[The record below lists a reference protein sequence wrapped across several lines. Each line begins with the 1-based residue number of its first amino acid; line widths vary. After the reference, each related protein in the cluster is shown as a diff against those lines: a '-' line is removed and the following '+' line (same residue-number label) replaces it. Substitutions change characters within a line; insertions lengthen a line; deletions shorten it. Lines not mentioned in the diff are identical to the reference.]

1 MKTCVSSYSFQK
13 LLNSGE
19 YTQLSLISEVK
30 NMGFDAIEFTN
41 LAPPKDI
48 SATDYAHKLRE
59 ESDRCKLPIANYT
72 IGAELLNCHSL
83 DDEVARLMSEVDIAA
98 ILGAK
103 GVRHDAT
110 GGYKGVEKSYK
121 SFDDALRTL
130 VEGCRRVTEYAGG
143 KGIKTMVEN
152 HGFFCQESTRVE
164 KLVTGVGK
172 ENFGMLLDMGNF
184 LCADESPE
192 LAFGRLAPFAKHI
205 HAKDFHVKSG
215 QGIHPGAGF
224 FTSRAGNFLRGAIIG
239 HGDVPILQCL
249 TILKKNGYDGYV
261 SIEFEGIEENM
272 MAIET
277 GLNNLERFIEM
288 AENYAMI

>member
-19 YTQLSLISEVK
+19 FTQLTLIEKVK
-30 NMGFDAIEFTN
+30 NMDFDAIEFTN
-41 LAPPKDI
+41 LVPPKGMEPV
-48 SATDYAHKLRE
+48 DYAYELRE
-59 ESDRCKLPIANYT
+59 ESEKRKLPIANYT
-72 IGAELLNCHSL
+72 IGADLLNCQNL
-83 DDEVARLMSEVDIAA
+83 DEEVARLAAEVDIAV

-103 GVRHDAT
+103 GMRHDAT
-110 GGYKGVEKSYK
+110 GGFKGTEKSYK
-121 SFDDALRTL
+121 SFDEALRTL
-130 VEGCRRVTEYAGG
+130 VEGCRRITEYAAG

-172 ENFGMLLDMGNF
+172 ENFGLLLDMGNF
-184 LCADESPE
+184 LCADEAPE

-215 QGIHPGAGF
+215 QGINPGMGF
-224 FTSRAGNFLRGAIIG
+224 FTSRAGNFLRGAIVG
-239 HGDVPILQCL
+239 HGDVPVLQCL
-249 TILKKNGYDGYV
+249 SILKKNGYDGYV
-261 SIEFEGIEENM
+261 SIEFEGIEDNL

-288 AENYAMI
+288 A

>member
-19 YTQLSLISEVK
+19 FTQLTLIEKVK
-30 NMGFDAIEFTN
+30 NMDFDAIEFTN
-41 LAPPKDI
+41 LVPPKGMEP
-48 SATDYAHKLRE
+48 ADYAYELRE
-59 ESDRCKLPIANYT
+59 ESEKRKLPIANYT
-72 IGAELLNCHSL
+72 IGADLLNCQNL
-83 DDEVARLMSEVDIAA
+83 DEEVARLAAEVDIAV

-103 GVRHDAT
+103 GMRHDAT
-110 GGYKGVEKSYK
+110 GGFKGAEKSYK
-121 SFDDALRTL
+121 SFDEALRTL
-130 VEGCRRVTEYAGG
+130 VEGCRRITEYAAG

-172 ENFGMLLDMGNF
+172 ENFGLLLDMGNF
-184 LCADESPE
+184 LCADEAPE

-215 QGIHPGAGF
+215 QGINPGMGF
-224 FTSRAGNFLRGAIIG
+224 FTSRAGNFLRGAIVG
-239 HGDVPILQCL
+239 HGDVPVLQCL
-249 TILKKNGYDGYV
+249 SILKKNGYDGYV
-261 SIEFEGIEENM
+261 SIEFEGIEDNL

-288 AENYAMI
+288 A

>member
-19 YTQLSLISEVK
+19 FTQLSLIEKVK
-30 NMGFDAIEFTN
+30 NMYFDAIEFTS
-41 LAPPKDI
+41 LAPPKGI
-48 SATDYAHKLRE
+48 ELADYAYELRE
-59 ESDRCKLPIANYT
+59 ESEKRKLPIANYT
-72 IGAELLNCHSL
+72 IGADLLNCQNL
-83 DDEVARLMSEVDIAA
+83 DEEVARLAAEVDIAV

-103 GVRHDAT
+103 GMRHDAT
-110 GGYKGVEKSYK
+110 GGFKGAEKSYK
-121 SFDDALRTL
+121 SFDEALRTL
-130 VEGCRRVTEYAGG
+130 VEGCRRITEYAAG

-172 ENFGMLLDMGNF
+172 ENFGLLLDMGNF
-184 LCADESPE
+184 LCADEAPV

-215 QGIHPGAGF
+215 QGINPGMGF
-224 FTSRAGNFLRGAIIG
+224 FTSRAGNFLRGAIVG
-239 HGDVPILQCL
+239 HGDVPVLQCL
-249 TILKKNGYDGYV
+249 SILKKNGYEGYV
-261 SIEFEGIEENM
+261 SIEFEGIEDNL

-277 GLNNLERFIEM
+277 GLNNLERFIEL
-288 AENYAMI
+288 A

>member
-19 YTQLSLISEVK
+19 FTQLSLIEKVK
-30 NMGFDAIEFTN
+30 NMDFDAIEFTS
-41 LAPPKDI
+41 LAPPKGMEP
-48 SATDYAHKLRE
+48 ADYAYELRE
-59 ESDRCKLPIANYT
+59 ESEKRKLPIANYT
-72 IGAELLNCHSL
+72 IGADLLNCQNL
-83 DDEVARLMSEVDIAA
+83 DEEVARLAAEVDIAV

-103 GVRHDAT
+103 GMRHDAT
-110 GGYKGVEKSYK
+110 GGFKGAEKSYK
-121 SFDDALRTL
+121 SFDEALRTL
-130 VEGCRRVTEYAGG
+130 VEGCRRITEYAAG

-172 ENFGMLLDMGNF
+172 ENFGLLLDMGNF
-184 LCADESPE
+184 LCADEAPV

-215 QGIHPGAGF
+215 QGINPGMGF
-224 FTSRAGNFLRGAIIG
+224 FTSRAGNFLRGAIVG
-239 HGDVPILQCL
+239 HGDVPVLQCL
-249 TILKKNGYDGYV
+249 SILKKNGYEGYV
-261 SIEFEGIEENM
+261 SIEFEGIEDNL

-277 GLNNLERFIEM
+277 GLNNLERFIEL
-288 AENYAMI
+288 A